1 MSLSKT
7 RKGSTINNIVDYPL
21 PKLHTGKNWY
31 VDFTCFD
38 PADGKMRRK
47 KYMLDSIS
55 KISERKKRGAEI
67 IANATSRLRS
77 GWNPWIEAS
86 TERQYAK
93 FSEVTSL
100 YIRYIEKLTSNNT
113 LKKKTAYDYQ
123 SRMNMLLEY
132 NSTRSNPITYIY
144 QFDQCYISD
153 FLDYILLDRDSTAR
167 TRNNYRTWLSAFC
180 TWLQEKKY
188 IDHNPTERI
197 KALVEGE
204 KRRSALTA
212 PDLTRL
218 KEYLGETNRHFLLAC
233 MMEYYTFIRP
243 DELSNVRLSDINIK
257 EQKVFISSTISKNRR
272 DGMVGLNDAVIKIM
286 IELEVF
292 ENPSH
297 FYLFGKQF
305 KPNATKADSR
315 IFREYFNKV
324 RAFLKWPNSYQFY
337 SLKDTGIRDLA
348 NSEGIVVARDQAR
361 HSDVA
366 TTNRYLKGDSLAVH
380 EETKHFK
387 GGL

>member
-7 RKGSTINNIVDYPL
+7 RKGSTINNIVDYTL

-204 KRRSALTA
+204 KRSSALTA

-272 DGMVGLNDAVIKIM
+272 DGMVGLNDTVIKMM

-305 KPNATKADSR
+305 KPNAIKADSR